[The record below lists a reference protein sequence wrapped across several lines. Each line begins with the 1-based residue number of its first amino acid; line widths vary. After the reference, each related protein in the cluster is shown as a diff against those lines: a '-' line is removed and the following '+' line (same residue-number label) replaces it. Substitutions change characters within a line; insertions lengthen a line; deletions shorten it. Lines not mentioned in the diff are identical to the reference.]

1 MAWTKPPTG
10 GYEPSRPAP
19 TPAGGT
25 LSPACQW
32 RSPSRRHMVRWGSST
47 PSPRIVRGPGRRSCS
62 SATARSTS
70 RYSDC
75 AFPRNVFDDTG
86 PSLSTDCA
94 RSVHGHEPVKE
105 IERTANRLNIDT
117 GAGIPRLNRLTLLE
131 VNQAEI
137 RSHTFD
143 VDETGAGTRQSRTT
157 IPDREWT
164 AKPDPEPLW

>member
-1 MAWTKPPTG
+1 MAITV
-10 GYEPSRPAP
+10 E
-19 TPAGGT
+19 TPHG
-25 LSPACQW
+25 
-32 RSPSRRHMVRWGSST
+32 RWGSFT
-47 PSPRIVRGPGRRSCS
+47 PSPRIVCGPGRRSCS
-62 SATARSTS
+62 SATARFDVALLGLLVPAERLR
-70 RYSDC
+70 RY
-75 AFPRNVFDDTG
+75 RNKPVDG
-86 PSLSTDCA
+86 LRA
-94 RSVHGHEPVKE
+94 LVHGHEPVRE
-105 IERTANRLNIDT
+105 IERTANRWNIDT